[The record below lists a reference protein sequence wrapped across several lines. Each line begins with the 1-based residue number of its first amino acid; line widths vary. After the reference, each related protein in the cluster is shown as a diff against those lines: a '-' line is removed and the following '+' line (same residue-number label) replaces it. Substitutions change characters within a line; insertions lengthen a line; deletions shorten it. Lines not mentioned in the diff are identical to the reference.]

1 MAIHQRADGAAGEN
15 TLIRLVML
23 LRAPRKDEFIA
34 AHVTL
39 DAKTLGVAR
48 PAAEADSFW
57 RVAVLQRSVPHDSS
71 VARNILAGMADAVKL
86 LSGAKTVLLI
96 DWPSRDVPDTLARGG
111 FTVVSS
117 DGPDEYNAYEVEGAG
132 VRVRPVGE
140 PPKRADLVYTH
151 RPIDE
156 LPDIIDAAKAAGA
169 KAVWIQSGLD
179 QTGEKDPRG
188 CWFPD
193 AESAK
198 ARGIVE
204 REGLIYIESPYIA
217 DAVRGK
223 AVKS

>member
-1 MAIHQRADGAAGEN
+1 
-15 TLIRLVML
+15 
-23 LRAPRKDEFIA
+23 
-34 AHVTL
+34 
-39 DAKTLGVAR
+39 
-48 PAAEADSFW
+48 
-57 RVAVLQRSVPHDSS
+57 
-71 VARNILAGMADAVKL
+71 MADPTEL

-117 DGPDEYNAYEVEGAG
+117 DGPDEYNAYEVAGTG
-132 VRVRPVGE
+132 VRVRAVGQ

-179 QTGEKDPRG
+179 TAGVKDPRG

-193 AESAK
+193 AESTR
-198 ARGIVE
+198 AREIVE
-204 REGLIYIESPYIA
+204 RAGLVYIESPYIA
-217 DAVRGK
+217 DAVRGRT
-223 AVKS
+223 VKS